1 VLVDS
6 SVWISFIRGDD
17 LPQTRHLLAA
27 LKSHQPVWTAPP
39 VIREV
44 LQGSQNQQVFAKW
57 DRILSDLPMVFDRD
71 QRGLARDAAQLY
83 ATCRWNGVSPRSS
96 VDCLISLYAVRA
108 NLPLLHADRDFT
120 AISRYLPALKILAP
134 AS

>member
-17 LPQTRHLLAA
+17 LPQARYLLAA
-27 LKSHQPVWTAPP
+27 FKSHQPVWTAPP
-39 VIREV
+39 IIREV
-44 LQGSQNQQVFAKW
+44 LQGSRDQQVFAKW
-57 DRILSDLPMVFDRD
+57 DRVLSDLPMVFDRD
-71 QRGLARDAAQLY
+71 QRGLARDAARLY
-83 ATCRWNGVSPRSS
+83 ATCRWNGVSQRSS

-108 NLPLLHADRDFT
+108 NLPLLHAHRDFT
-120 AISRYLPALKILAP
+120 AISKYLPALKILAP